1 MGRTHGARRT
11 VLKSMLAAFALAVL
25 SSSVGVTPA
34 ESQVQ
39 RRNPTLVHARGLV
52 QRGQYRQAIPV
63 LRKFLQTYQSNL
75 EAWTLLG
82 RSYRGTGNFQAAFN
96 ATNRALRFA
105 PNHPPAIENLG
116 MIYLQANRMDS
127 AEQQLARLQR
137 VCRFGCRPRDR
148 LERAIAQAKS
158 RRSGSGR
165 NLLVPRN

>member
-1 MGRTHGARRT
+1 
-11 VLKSMLAAFALAVL
+11 
-25 SSSVGVTPA
+25 
-34 ESQVQ
+34 
-39 RRNPTLVHARGLV
+39 
-52 QRGQYRQAIPV
+52 
-63 LRKFLQTYQSNL
+63 
-75 EAWTLLG
+75 
-82 RSYRGTGNFQAAFN
+82 
-96 ATNRALRFA
+96 
-105 PNHPPAIENLG
+105 